1 MALRQM
7 QDSSGRQFPEL
18 GFYALSGHT
27 RSPAD
32 VLDEVRAAEAMG
44 MGSAW
49 LSERFEVKEVSALA
63 GAAAAV
69 TDRIFIGTGATNIN
83 SRHPLLTATMATT
96 LHRLSH
102 GRFALGVARGV
113 GIRYDL
119 MGMEKI
125 SNAHLRDFVDVMK
138 KLWRGERVSYN
149 GPLGHFPYLH
159 MADWISD
166 DIPLMFVGFGEKSL
180 AFAASIFDGVI
191 LHTFISD
198 EALARTVNTIRTAAE
213 QAGRDPYSVKIWSV
227 LAVLHQEEHEPDEE
241 KYLRYIVARMATY
254 LQAPGYGELLV
265 KTNAWDVSILEKFR
279 SDDVVRNMLG
289 GIDSVATL
297 DQLRHIRALIPD
309 SWLPAAVGTAEQCAQ
324 RINDQFAAGADGV
337 IIHASKP
344 DEFAPVLDAYQQ
356 IRDHARFA
364 GRSNRP
370 C

>member
-1 MALRQM
+1 
-7 QDSSGRQFPEL
+7 
-18 GFYALSGHT
+18 
-27 RSPAD
+27 
-32 VLDEVRAAEAMG
+32 
-44 MGSAW
+44 
-49 LSERFEVKEVSALA
+49 
-63 GAAAAV
+63 
-69 TDRIFIGTGATNIN
+69 
-83 SRHPLLTATMATT
+83 
-96 LHRLSH
+96 
-102 GRFALGVARGV
+102 LGVARGV

-125 SNAHLRDFVDVMK
+125 SNAHLRDFADVMK
-138 KLWRGERVSYN
+138 KLWRGERVSYD
-149 GPLGHFPYLH
+149 GVLGKFPYLH

-166 DIPLMFVGFGEKSL
+166 EIPLMFVGFGEKSL
-180 AFAASIFDGVI
+180 AFAGSVFDGVI

-198 EALARTVNTIRTAAE
+198 EALGRSVKIIRNAAE
-213 QAGRDPYSVKIWSV
+213 QAGRDPHSVKIWSV
-227 LAVLHQEEHEPDEE
+227 LAVVHEAGDAHELDEE

-297 DQLRHIRALIPD
+297 DQLRHIRTLIPE
-309 SWLPAAVGTAEQCAQ
+309 SWLPAAVGTAQQCAQ
-324 RINDQFAAGADGV
+324 RFNDQFAAGADGV

-344 DEFAPVLDAYQQ
+344 DEFAPVLDAYWN
-356 IRDHARFA
+356 IRNHGRFS